1 MGGRSDVAARAAPY
15 VPAVMGLAA
24 RCVLLVK
31 GKLGAVLDA
40 AEDPREV
47 LEYAHQEEQRRLVE
61 VRRALVEVAASKA
74 QLDRAVKRTHERIP
88 IFEQQAQR
96 ALELG
101 RNELAREALA
111 RKHAAMAEQDDLE
124 RHAAEIG
131 DEERRLAA
139 AERQLAARIDEFRSH
154 KTILSARYSSAEAR
168 VHAAEAITLVSS
180 ELAELNLALGRA
192 EEKTER
198 LRARADALDTLIET
212 GAVPQS
218 WGGVD
223 ALGLELRRLA
233 SAEAVETELAELTR
247 RVGQRPPAELGDGS

>member
-1 MGGRSDVAARAAPY
+1 
-15 VPAVMGLAA
+15 MGLAA

-31 GKLGAVLDA
+31 GKLGAALDA

-47 LEYAHQEEQRRLVE
+47 LEYAYQEEQRRLVE

-74 QLDRAVKRTHERIP
+74 QLDSAVKRARERIP
-88 IFEQQAQR
+88 ICEERAQR

-101 RNELAREALA
+101 RDELAREALA
-111 RKHAAMAEQDDLE
+111 RKHAALAEQEDLE
-124 RHAAEIG
+124 RHAADVG
-131 DEERRLAA
+131 DEERRLAGV
-139 AERQLAARIDEFRSH
+139 ERQLAVRIDEFRSH
-154 KTILSARYSSAEAR
+154 RTILSARYSSAEAR
-168 VHAAEAITLVSS
+168 VHAAEAITLVSG

-212 GAVPQS
+212 GALAQS

-223 ALGLELRRLA
+223 ALALELRRLA

-247 RVGQRPPAELGDGS
+247 RVGHRPPAELGDGS